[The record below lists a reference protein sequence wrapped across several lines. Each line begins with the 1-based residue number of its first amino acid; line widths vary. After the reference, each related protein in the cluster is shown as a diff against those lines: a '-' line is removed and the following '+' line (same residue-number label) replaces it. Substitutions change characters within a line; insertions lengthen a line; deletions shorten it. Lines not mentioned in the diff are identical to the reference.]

1 MEVLFISNFY
11 EHFLFKIL
19 LNSYKFLLKIVI
31 DSIKI
36 CRSECESFFSECGSI
51 LNTTDASSFLPDCSA
66 YSSTNCSH
74 FDFIPPLGLLESSP
88 FL

>member
-1 MEVLFISNFY
+1 M
-11 EHFLFKIL
+11 
-19 LNSYKFLLKIVI
+19 LKIVI
-31 DSIKI
+31 DAIKI
-36 CRSECESFFSECGSI
+36 CRSECESFFSECRSI

-88 FL
+88 FLYYSLHYSSLMTLLNKCRS